1 MITPALRRLIR
12 KTRLPP
18 RVGVPGSGL
27 ALPSVRLEAI
37 YSIEVSRLH
46 ARMTGNVRNPVSD
59 PRDVERALTE
69 WRALPTW
76 GLLERVLVMGDLV
89 LDEEES

>member
-1 MITPALRRLIR
+1 
-12 KTRLPP
+12 
-18 RVGVPGSGL
+18 
-27 ALPSVRLEAI
+27 
-37 YSIEVSRLH
+37 
-46 ARMTGNVRNPVSD
+46 MTGNVRNPVSD